1 MGGATDMGADVT
13 GDIEAESSSNITA
26 YIPGT
31 HDTIVDREDFE
42 LMRDSRES
50 QNVYCNIC
58 KMDVDTKVVE
68 EYSCFQYVFA
78 VLFCFCLPFVFFV
91 PLYCCDKYKHFK
103 HQCPR
108 CKFTLYKY
116 KYKCC
121 RSVKS
126 KYSEHK

>member
-68 EYSCFQYVFA
+68 EYSCF
-78 VLFCFCLPFVFFV
+78 
-91 PLYCCDKYKHFK
+91 
-103 HQCPR
+103 
-108 CKFTLYKY
+108 
-116 KYKCC
+116 
-121 RSVKS
+121 
-126 KYSEHK
+126 